1 MVQDAWPDAP
11 SVLYVE
17 DSDHSIRLVEEAF
30 REVGAHDRLT
40 VHKDGE
46 AALQYLR
53 EHGGESLVVLLDLNL
68 VGLHGLDVLK
78 RIRNDPALADL
89 PVVVFTNSNHDADR
103 ERAMQLGAT
112 AYREKPNSFDEYVAT
127 AEELLSTPG
136 R

>member
-1 MVQDAWPDAP
+1 MVQDACPDAP

-30 REVGAHDRLT
+30 REVDAHAHLT
-40 VHKDGE
+40 VRNDGE
-46 AALQYLR
+46 TALQYLR
-53 EHGGESLVVLLDLNL
+53 EHSEASLVVLLDLNL
-68 VGLHGLDVLK
+68 VGLHGLEVLK

-112 AYREKPNSFDEYVAT
+112 AYREKPNSFDEYVAVV
-127 AEELLSTPG
+127 EELLSGPG